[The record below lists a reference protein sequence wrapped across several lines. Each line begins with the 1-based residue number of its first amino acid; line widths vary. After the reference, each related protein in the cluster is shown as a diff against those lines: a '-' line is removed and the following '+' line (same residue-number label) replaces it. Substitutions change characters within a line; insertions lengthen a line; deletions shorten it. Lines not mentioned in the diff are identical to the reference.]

1 MTTASRGVVLVTGSS
16 TGIGES
22 CALHLDRLGFE
33 VVGGVRR
40 REDGERLAGQTSPR
54 FRWIPLDVTEPGQVR
69 AAMAEVDRI
78 AGTRG
83 LAGLVNN
90 AGVALVSPLECI
102 PMETFR
108 RQLEINVFGLLAVT
122 QAAVPAL
129 RTARG
134 RVVNIGSIAGRVVS
148 PLLGAYSASKF
159 AVEAMTDALRLE
171 LAPDGI
177 EVSVVEPGMV
187 RTPIWD
193 KGASEVATLREQLSP
208 EAITRYDPLFRAL
221 ERVVTHPR
229 RRGVGVDVVAEAVV
243 HALTAPRPKTR
254 YLIGRDAK
262 IRSLL
267 RHLPDRWHDRLVRSV
282 MARLAQPRG

>member
-1 MTTASRGVVLVTGSS
+1 MTGSS

-40 REDGERLAGQTSPR
+40 SEDGERLAGQASPR
-54 FRWIPLDVTEPGQVR
+54 FRWVRLDVTEAEEVREAWAQV
-69 AAMAEVDRI
+69 ESI

-122 QAAVPAL
+122 QAALPAL
-129 RTARG
+129 RIARG

-187 RTPIWD
+187 RTPIWE
-193 KGASEVATLREQLSP
+193 KGASEVAALRGEVSP
-208 EAITRYDPLFRAL
+208 DVVARYEPLFVAL

-229 RRGVGVDVVAEAVV
+229 RRGVGVEVVAEAVV
-243 HALTAPRPKTR
+243 HALTARRPKTR

-262 IRSLL
+262 VRSLL
-267 RHLPDRWHDRLVRSV
+267 RHLPDRWHDRMVRSV
-282 MARLAQPRG
+282 MARLALPRG

>member
-1 MTTASRGVVLVTGSS
+1 MTASTRGVVLVTGSS
-16 TGIGES
+16 SGIGES

-40 REDGERLAGQTSPR
+40 KEDGERLAGQCSPR
-54 FRWIPLDVTEPGQVR
+54 FRWIPLDVTEPDQVR
-69 AAMAEVDRI
+69 DAMGEVGRI
-78 AGTRG
+78 AGARG

-102 PMETFR
+102 PMATFR
-108 RQLEINVFGLLAVT
+108 RQLEINVFGRLAVT
-122 QAAVPAL
+122 QAALPAL
-129 RTARG
+129 RAARG

-193 KGASEVATLREQLSP
+193 KGATEVATLRQQMSP
-208 EAITRYDPLFRAL
+208 EAATRYDPLFVAL
-221 ERVVTHPR
+221 ERVVNHPR
-229 RRGVGVDVVAEAVV
+229 HRGVGVEVVAEAVV
-243 HALTAPRPKTR
+243 HALTARRPRTR

-262 IRSLL
+262 IRNLL
-267 RHLPDRWHDRLVRSV
+267 RHLPDRWHDRMVHSV